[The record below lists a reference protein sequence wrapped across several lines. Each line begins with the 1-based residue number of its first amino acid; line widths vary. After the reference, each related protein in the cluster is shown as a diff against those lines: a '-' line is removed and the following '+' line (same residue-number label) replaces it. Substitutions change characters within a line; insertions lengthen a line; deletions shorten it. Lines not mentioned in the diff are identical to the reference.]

1 MLKKKSNIQ
10 KSVKKFTWYL
20 KDPSIPTIE
29 LGVPQLSSITSPA
42 STQH

>member
-1 MLKKKSNIQ
+1 MLKNKNNIKKSEE
-10 KSVKKFTWYL
+10 KFTWYL

-29 LGVPQLSSITSPA
+29 LGIYQLSSITSPA